1 MKVLNDRGLVYQV
14 QKIKEYLQTLM
25 TAESTARSNKDTELE
40 NNITQI
46 NSDISDIN
54 TALESTADAVHTH
67 TSADVTLMTGY
78 TKGSSSAAI
87 TTTDTLNKAIGK
99 LEKGKAA
106 LASPTFTGTPKA
118 PTATEGTNTTQIST
132 TAFVQTAVTS
142 GVNGVIGDAPNNLN
156 SLEKLADAINN
167 DPNFSS
173 TIGSQINGKLDAS
186 SANYIKSIG
195 INGNT
200 LTYTNGDNTT
210 GTITLPS
217 SGEGGGGGGATY
229 DAMTANDISTK
240 TSTTA
245 MVISPSILT
254 DYVEGYVADEIGD
267 IDTGVMSV
275 TTGSTNGTINVDG
288 TAVSV
293 YGLDTGA
300 FNPKYTHPT
309 TAGNK
314 HIPSGGS
321 SGQVLKYSSSGTA
334 TWGTITGADAKM
346 TGYTKGSSSSSIS
359 ATDTINQAFGKLEN
373 MLDDKVSDSE
383 LPTLKIW

>member
-14 QKIKEYLQTLM
+14 QKIKEYLQELM
-25 TAESTARSNKDTELE
+25 TTESTARSNKDTELE
-40 NNITQI
+40 NSITQI
-46 NSDISDIN
+46 NSDITDIN
-54 TALESTADAVHTH
+54 TQLESTADAVHTH

-99 LEKGKAA
+99 LENGKAA

-118 PTATEGTNTTQIST
+118 PTAADGTNTTQIST
-132 TAFVQTAVTS
+132 TAFVQTAVTN
-142 GVNGVIGDAPNNLN
+142 GVNGVLGDAPADLN

-173 TIGSQINGKLDAS
+173 TISSQIGGKLDAS

-210 GTITLPS
+210 GTIVLPS

-229 DAMTANDISTK
+229 DAMTANDISTG

-275 TTGSTNGTINVDG
+275 TTGQTNGTINVDG

-293 YGLDTGA
+293 YGLGTGA
-300 FNPKYTHPT
+300 FNPKYEHPT

-314 HIPSGGS
+314 HIPSGGL

-334 TWGTITGADAKM
+334 VWGTITGADAKM

-373 MLDDKVSDSE
+373 MLDDKVNDSE

>member
-25 TAESTARSNKDTELE
+25 TVESTARSNKDTELE

-54 TALESTADAVHTH
+54 TALESTADVGHTH

-87 TTTDTLNKAIGK
+87 TTTDTLNQAIGK

-118 PTATEGTNTTQIST
+118 PTAADGTNTTQIST
-132 TAFVQTAVTS
+132 TAFVQTAVTN
-142 GVNGVIGDAPNNLN
+142 GVNGVLGDAPADLN

-173 TIGSQINGKLDAS
+173 TIGSQISGKLDAS
-186 SANYIKSIG
+186 SANYIKSLG

-210 GTITLPS
+210 GSITLPS
-217 SGEGGGGGGATY
+217 SGEGGGGGATY
-229 DAMTANDISTK
+229 DAMTVNDISTG

-254 DYVEGYVADEIGD
+254 DYVEGYVAGEIGN

-275 TTGSTNGTINVDG
+275 TTGTTNGTIKVDG

-293 YGLDTGA
+293 FGLDTGA
-300 FNPKYTHPT
+300 FNPKYEHPT
-309 TAGNK
+309 SAGNK

-321 SGQVLKYSSSGTA
+321 NGQVLKYSSSGTA
-334 TWGTITGADAKM
+334 VWGTITGADAKM

-359 ATDTINQAFGKLEN
+359 ATDTINQAFGKVEN